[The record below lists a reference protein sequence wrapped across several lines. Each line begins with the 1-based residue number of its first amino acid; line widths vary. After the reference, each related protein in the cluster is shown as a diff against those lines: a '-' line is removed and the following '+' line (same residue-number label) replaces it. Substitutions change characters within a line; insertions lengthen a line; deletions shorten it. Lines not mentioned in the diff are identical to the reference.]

1 MKPFKQHI
9 LEKLRISNKQPI
21 THTLFPKNRYE
32 LIKMIKDE
40 MHKNGNKC
48 SLNHIDVSEITD
60 MNNVFYYSQFNGD
73 ISEWNVSNVTDM
85 GSMFYQAQFTGENGD
100 ISNWDVS
107 KVKDFSFMFTNSAF
121 KQDLTPWKNKIKDKH
136 QLQYIQYYIE

>member
-1 MKPFKQHI
+1 MKTFKEHI
-9 LEKLRISNKQPI
+9 LEKLKISNKQPI

-73 ISEWNVSNVTDM
+73 ISEWNVSNVKQM
-85 GSMFYQAQFTGENGD
+85 ERMFYWADFNGD

-107 KVKDFSFMFTNSAF
+107 NVTMMNYIF
-121 KQDLTPWKNKIKDKH
+121 KYSPLEKNPPKWYK
-136 QLQYIQYYIE
+136 Q